1 MHTRQWS
8 RPKKATYGLFTFEFV
23 SDEVIYFYA
32 DPDPHQT
39 LHSETNPDPDPDPDP
54 NPDPTQSLAHVG
66 KLNFFDFYCTHSS
79 GSLHSFIFLISVL
92 VV

>member
-1 MHTRQWS
+1 MLYSTVLYGRYSCSDICIMHTRQWS

-66 KLNFFDFYCTHSS
+66 K
-79 GSLHSFIFLISVL
+79 
-92 VV
+92 